1 MTLDYLSA
9 AAGLKTQNQF
19 NRLHIDFEK
28 IMTPLEFSGLMAQAR
43 AGELPLQALKWL
55 RKLRRLSPTM
65 ARAPQPYVAT
75 KICKRMTWYRA
86 PPDKW
91 KSVTTPFLSLT
102 RAIGYRF
109 SLPSIN
115 QKPTKQKP
123 VLVAFCGKADR
134 MGLPL
139 PFLLQALP
147 ADEWDVLKVTRI
159 PGRGYLRPGSEA
171 TDLDE
176 LLALVGTELS
186 RVAATDVTCAGM
198 SAGGAPAV
206 FAALH
211 FDIRRCVTFSG
222 GLSDD
227 LMPLLAELT
236 KNQPTASNIQK
247 NFGTEFL
254 HLHGASNKLDQKHAH
269 RLLSLSGGRVLAL
282 ADMENHNIP
291 YTLLR
296 QGRFNAKFNALLHG
310 DLSLGG
316 EWQAADVQT

>member
-19 NRLHIDFEK
+19 NRLHIDLER
-28 IMTPLEFSGLMAQAR
+28 IMTPLEFSGLVAQAW
-43 AGELPLQALKWL
+43 AGELPLKTLKWL
-55 RKLRRLSPTM
+55 QKLRRLSPTM
-65 ARAPQPYVAT
+65 AGAPQPYVAT
-75 KICKRMTWYRA
+75 EICKRMTWYRA
-86 PPDKW
+86 PSRKW
-91 KSVTTPFLSLT
+91 KSVTTPLLPLI

-109 SLPSIN
+109 SLPSTN
-115 QKPTKQKP
+115 QKP
-123 VLVAFCGKADR
+123 VLVAFCGMADR
-134 MGLPL
+134 VGLPL

-159 PGRGYLRPGSEA
+159 PGCHYLRPGSEA
-171 TDLDE
+171 ADLAE
-176 LLALVGTELS
+176 LLTLVGTELS
-186 RVAATDVTCAGM
+186 RVAATDVTCAGV

-211 FDIRRCVTFSG
+211 FDIRRCVTFGG

-227 LMPLLAELT
+227 LMPLLTELT
-236 KNQPTASNIQK
+236 ANQPTVNNNRKS
-247 NFGTEFL
+247 FGTEFL

-282 ADMENHNIP
+282 PDMENHNIP

-296 QGRFNAKFNALLHG
+296 QGRFNAKFNSLLHG
-310 DLSLGG
+310 DLSLGD
-316 EWQAADVQT
+316 EWKATHVQT